1 MSEGRAMVLGQI
13 RTALDRGG
21 AARAPLAEMDQRVR
35 NPQANLI
42 PARAL
47 VSPAERAD
55 LFVQMAEEASATVAR
70 VARADDVPGAVLDYL
85 RSQNLA
91 PKVVMAPDL
100 DRIDWSKAPLIEIRR
115 GAAVPDD
122 VVSVTGA
129 FAGIAET
136 GTLMMVSGPEH
147 PTTLNILPETHVV
160 VVGREQILSAYE
172 NAWAKLR
179 ATRRL
184 EDGEW
189 MMPRTVNFITGPS
202 RSADI
207 EQKLQMG
214 AHGPRRVHIVLVD
227 LGLGH
232 GGSQ

>member
-1 MSEGRAMVLGQI
+1 MSGARAKVLGQI
-13 RTALDRGG
+13 RAALDRGG
-21 AARAPLAEMDQRVR
+21 SARAPRAELDERVR

-42 PARAL
+42 PGRAT
-47 VSPAERAD
+47 VSSAERVD

-70 VARADDVPGAVLDYL
+70 VARDEDVPGAVLDYL

-100 DRIDWSKAPLIEIRR
+100 DRIDWTKAPLIEIRR

-136 GTLMMVSGPEH
+136 GTLMMVSGPGH

-160 VVGREQILSAYE
+160 VVGREQILGAYE
-172 NAWAKLR
+172 NGWAKLR
-179 ATRRL
+179 TSRRH
-184 EDGEW
+184 EGGEW

-227 LGLGH
+227 SGLGH